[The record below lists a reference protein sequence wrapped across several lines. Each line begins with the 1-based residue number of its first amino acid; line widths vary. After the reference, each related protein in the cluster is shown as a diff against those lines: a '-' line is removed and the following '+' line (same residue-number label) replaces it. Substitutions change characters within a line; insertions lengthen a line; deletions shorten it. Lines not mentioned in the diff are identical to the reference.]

1 MCECAY
7 INRVLNIPL
16 VLNMLKFG
24 IRQSSEYGTV
34 LNMSALYSIMDVPR
48 ICLGRLLNISWV
60 LNMLGFLMY

>member
-24 IRQSSEYGTV
+24 IKQSSEYGTV

-48 ICLGRLLNISWV
+48 IFLGRLLNISWV